1 MSTLPEWEAKAG
13 KTSTSLHNPAV
24 ENGARIAPWPGLLVK
39 TEGKPESA
47 FD

>member
-24 ENGARIAPWPGLLVK
+24 ENGAGMAPWPGLLVK
-39 TEGKPESA
+39 IRGEAKKRL
-47 FD
+47 